1 MDGNAYQLLALGAR
15 YWFVLLAALLVW
27 RGALAL
33 LHEHYQRKKLLKK
46 LPDAGMVGEMRDI
59 EDDRA
64 YPLPREGV
72 LGGGRGC
79 DIRLRGLRRR
89 AVNFAFVEGKGLLI
103 TPCHSRGE
111 VLLDGAPLRKGGY
124 ALHGAVLRVGGYTL
138 RVRLFAGLNV
148 PHPAPYEQ
156 HWQQAYE
163 EDELYAPEYAAYLA
177 SHYVPYDNA
186 YAQQGTEPPPAF
198 AYYDDAAPMQAPM
211 PTGSAAYNDPS
222 HYPYQEIRSPL
233 PADYPMQA
241 YPNQSMYALPPVAAP
256 MPTQPIDTDPNDM
269 PAPFD
274 GNDYAPRGEDVPA
287 PFEAPRRHRRSDRRH
302 RK

>member
-1 MDGNAYQLLALGAR
+1 MDGNAYQLLAIGAR

-33 LHEHYQRKKLLKK
+33 LHEHYQRRKLLKK
-46 LPDAGMVGEMRDI
+46 LPDAGMVGEMREIDT
-59 EDDRA
+59 DRA

-89 AVNFAFVEGKGLLI
+89 AVNFAFVEGKGLLL
-103 TPCHSRGE
+103 TPCHSRSE
-111 VLLDGAPLRKGGY
+111 VLLDGVPLHKGGY
-124 ALHGAVLRVGGYTL
+124 ALHGAMLRVGGYTL

-177 SHYVPYDNA
+177 SHYAAYDGA
-186 YAQQGTEPPPAF
+186 FAQQGAEPPPAF
-198 AYYDDAAPMQAPM
+198 DYYDDAVPMDAPAGSPVQGYSCYPYMETQPVMPPQPSPM
-211 PTGSAAYNDPS
+211 PD
-222 HYPYQEIRSPL
+222 
-233 PADYPMQA
+233 
-241 YPNQSMYALPPVAAP
+241 MYAPPAVAMPPAAP
-256 MPTQPIDTDPNDM
+256 MPAQPLDIDTDDA
-269 PAPFD
+269 PAPFE
-274 GNDYAPRGEDVPA
+274 GSDYAPRGEDVPA
-287 PFEAPRRHRRSDRRH
+287 PFEAPRRHRRSDRRQG
-302 RK
+302 K